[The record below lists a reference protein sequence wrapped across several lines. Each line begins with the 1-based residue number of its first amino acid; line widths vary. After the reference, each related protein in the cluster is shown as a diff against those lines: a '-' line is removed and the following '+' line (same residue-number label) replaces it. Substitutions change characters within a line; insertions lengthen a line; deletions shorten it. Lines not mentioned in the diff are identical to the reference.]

1 MKRKKE
7 NLPKKILSRF
17 LLANKNLLF
26 RSIHKTM
33 KPRWLWLETTDM
45 CNSKCTHCSIW
56 KKPITKNQLTAQEI
70 KKALKDPLFSEL
82 ESIINSGGE
91 AILRKDIE
99 EIIMIEYE
107 LFPKIS
113 IDISTNGLLPD
124 RMLKIT
130 KSVLKKGVKINI
142 GISLDGIGKAHDK
155 IRGVDGNFQKAD
167 YLIEELMK
175 LREKYPKKLS
185 IIIGFTLSDLTVDYF
200 KDVKDYAE
208 KRDIEFSAQWYNQS
222 SFYDNS
228 EKKQNNKNEKIMQA
242 VQSLPDTIHK
252 NKWIKKIKNKP
263 IKFMCFAGYTF
274 CALRCDG
281 NIVPCLNLWD
291 SIMGNVK
298 ESTPSQIWE
307 SKKTKLI
314 RKNQINKCSGCL
326 NSWGVWWSI
335 GSCFYPRLAY
345 YLKNPKSFL
354 KRIKEK

>member
-208 KRDIEFSAQWYNQS
+208 KRDIIGENPFSGCTLLKFKYRCRCCR
-222 SFYDNS
+222 
-228 EKKQNNKNEKIMQA
+228 
-242 VQSLPDTIHK
+242 
-252 NKWIKKIKNKP
+252 IKNS
-263 IKFMCFAGYTF
+263 
-274 CALRCDG
+274 
-281 NIVPCLNLWD
+281 V
-291 SIMGNVK
+291 S
-298 ESTPSQIWE
+298 
-307 SKKTKLI
+307 
-314 RKNQINKCSGCL
+314 RKNQSAVVKPR
-326 NSWGVWWSI
+326 VWMLS
-335 GSCFYPRLAY
+335 
-345 YLKNPKSFL
+345 
-354 KRIKEK
+354 